1 MAVGPNATDVSL
13 VRPPNEALA
22 KLQAGSHAK
31 GDAARQLPR
40 QTITRREQTATDV
53 TPSHTLA
60 QELQLRAS
68 VSPVCQLQL
77 IVRRPVK

>member
-1 MAVGPNATDVSL
+1 L
-13 VRPPNEALA
+13 LRPPNGPLA
-22 KLQAGSHAK
+22 KLQAGLTCQ

-40 QTITRREQTATDV
+40 QPLLLTKVHATDV
-53 TPSHTLA
+53 TPSQNLV

-77 IVRRPVK
+77 IVGQPRKYG